1 MENAD
6 FKRGIFYKIFSK
18 AITQFILFLLSV
30 ILLVCLFLY
39 IALIEVPQWQESGIK
54 NVNAEFAVNDSV
66 KIDSL
71 KLKKEKT
78 ALEKAIK
85 KLDSK
90 IDAFIPKSNYILIN
104 TTSNDFYLYKHTK
117 LIRKGKC
124 STGSYTLLTSGD
136 NKQWIFKTPKG
147 KFFIHGKT
155 SDPVWIKPDWA
166 FVEEGLPIPSKNHP
180 SRYEYGVL
188 GDYALSL
195 GQGYLIHGTLYKRF
209 LGMPVT
215 HGCIR
220 LNDDDLD
227 LVYHTLEVGS
237 RVYIY

>member
-1 MENAD
+1 MLIA
-6 FKRGIFYKIFSK
+6 
-18 AITQFILFLLSV
+18 V
-30 ILLVCLFLY
+30 FLY
-39 IALIEVPQWQESGIK
+39 VTLIQVPVYQEKSIIK
-54 NVNAEFAVNDSV
+54 TSQSLAYSDSNRV
-66 KIDSL
+66 DSA
-71 KLKKEKT
+71 KLKKEL
-78 ALEKAIK
+78 ALVKKAITR
-85 KLDSK
+85 LDAK
-90 IDAFIPKSNYILIN
+90 IDNFVPKSNYILIN
-104 TTSNDFYLYKHTK
+104 TTSNEFYLYKHKK
-117 LIRKGKC
+117 LIRKGRC
-124 STGSYTLLTSGD
+124 STGSYTLLTSGN

-155 SDPVWIKPDWA
+155 TDPVWIKPDWA
-166 FVEEGLPIPSKNHP
+166 FVEEGLPIPAKNHP

-227 LVYHTLEVGS
+227 IVYHTLEVGS